1 MIVGLTGGIATGKSL
16 VSAEL
21 KRLGAR
27 VIDADEIAREV
38 VEPGKPAYVEIVAE
52 FGSPVLNPDATINR
66 KALAERVFSDKEALA
81 KLNGITHPRIRA
93 RIRERIREEM
103 ARAGKNELV
112 IIDVP
117 LLLEGP
123 LKDEVDRII
132 VVYADEERQ
141 LERLEKRNGATRE
154 EALRRLASQM
164 PVMEKLKYAD
174 YVIDNN
180 GAIEETLSRA
190 RELFVELA
198 SALKTGKKGT

>member
-16 VSAEL
+16 VSAEF

-38 VEPGKPAYVEIVAE
+38 VEPGKPAYGEIVAE
-52 FGSPVLNPDATINR
+52 FGSPVLNPDGTIDR

-93 RIRERIREEM
+93 RIREEI
-103 ARAGKNELV
+103 ARAGKDELV
-112 IIDVP
+112 VIDVP

-123 LKDEVDRII
+123 LKDAVDRII
-132 VVYADEERQ
+132 VVYADEEKQ
-141 LERLEKRNGATRE
+141 LERLAKRNGTSRE

-164 PVMEKLKYAD
+164 PVTEKLKYAD

-190 RELFVELA
+190 RELFGELA